1 MMHLRDVRSPDFFSP
16 LDESERRQRLRRLDD
31 LLTALEDLN
40 LREQGDLPQRLKDR
54 MIAEGIPVRNAAT
67 VTDLIDVVLASQ
79 EQYMLKERRTG
90 RRRRRLSFI
99 PTDDDLVAVISSRF
113 SH

>member
-1 MMHLRDVRSPDFFSP
+1 MYLRDARTPDFFSP
-16 LDESERRQRLRRLDD
+16 LEEGERRQRLRRLDD
-31 LLTALEDLN
+31 LLAALEELN
-40 LREQGDLPQRLKDR
+40 LREQGELPARLR
-54 MIAEGIPVRNAAT
+54 ERLAAEGIPVRTSST
-67 VTDLIDVVLASQ
+67 VTDLIDVVLNSQ